1 VHTIVN
7 YSRVPNIHTCALIDF
22 GKKVPPVR
30 LYWEPVHL
38 KKFHE
43 PVRLKKFHNFFWN
56 IFLYIYQKKLYINV
70 NLFCPFLCWFF
81 KSDCYLGWTC
91 NCYTLCAYLDL
102 CVYLFFEK
110 CRPSAI
116 IMPMHSDKKSK
127 NQTGN
132 SAAMFIK
139 PKNHKIDLILPWRC
153 FLEFLAFY
161 FFLNVKRMFCY
172 EVEFENRALET
183 QENSTMVKLNQF
195 WRYFV

>member
-1 VHTIVN
+1 MLHETKLLDTLSVHYSHVN
-7 YSRVPNIHTCALIDF
+7 WLKLGYFITR
-22 GKKVPPVR
+22 KK
-30 LYWEPVHL
+30 
-38 KKFHE
+38 
-43 PVRLKKFHNFFWN
+43 
-56 IFLYIYQKKLYINV
+56 
-70 NLFCPFLCWFF
+70 NLL
-81 KSDCYLGWTC
+81 T
-91 NCYTLCAYLDL
+91 TLCCLLAKLML
-102 CVYLFFEK
+102 LPWVL
-110 CRPSAI
+110 SAQLL
-116 IMPMHSDKKSK
+116 HSDKKSK

>member
-1 VHTIVN
+1 MHISEEGVCRTSNSIV
-7 YSRVPNIHTCALIDF
+7 
-22 GKKVPPVR
+22 
-30 LYWEPVHL
+30 
-38 KKFHE
+38 
-43 PVRLKKFHNFFWN
+43 
-56 IFLYIYQKKLYINV
+56 
-70 NLFCPFLCWFF
+70 LCW
-81 KSDCYLGWTC
+81 KNVSES
-91 NCYTLCAYLDL
+91 LCTEIGPGCCQPIFILIWRWGDPKLDPKLDL
-102 CVYLFFEK
+102 WIL
-110 CRPSAI
+110 AG
-116 IMPMHSDKKSK
+116 HSDKKSK